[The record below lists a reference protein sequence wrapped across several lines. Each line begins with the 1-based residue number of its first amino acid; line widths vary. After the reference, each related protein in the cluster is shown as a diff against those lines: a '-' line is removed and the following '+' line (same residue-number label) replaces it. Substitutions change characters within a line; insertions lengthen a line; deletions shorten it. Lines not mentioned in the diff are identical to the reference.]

1 MSNEKNISQ
10 KTVSTFLLG
19 LGIGLV
25 VGIVFNPQPDNYT
38 PRFRESAKVGRS
50 ASPSAQTNEE
60 R

>member
-25 VGIVFNPQPDNYT
+25 VGIVFNPDNYT
-38 PRFRESAKVGRS
+38 PRFRDSAKVGRS
-50 ASPSAQTNEE
+50 ASPSAPTNAE

>member
-10 KTVSTFLLG
+10 KIVSTFLLG

-38 PRFRESAKVGRS
+38 SGFRESVVGRN
-50 ASPSAQTNEE
+50 ASPSAPTNAE